1 MDIRLNYQFVEITD
15 SISGD
20 LWAGFYDSVRLETLQ
35 PAVVHDNLS
44 SMSAVKYEALPI
56 KGEVTAGKFYSYGGK
71 VVYCIQS
78 HERTIYTPEQT
89 PALFSF
95 FRENNVDLEW
105 IEGEK
110 VDVGWERIFG
120 GKTYECLQAH
130 QTLSTWT
137 PDVTPALWKEVVVV
151 VEIPV
156 WKQPTGA
163 HDVYMKGARIH
174 FPTITDPV
182 YESLIDNN
190 AWSPITYPAGWKLV

>member
-44 SMSAVKYEALPI
+44 SMSAVKYEALPT

-120 GKTYECLQAH
+120 GKTYKCLQAH
-130 QTLSTWT
+130 QTLKGWEPDKT
-137 PDVTPALWKEVVVV
+137 PSLWKEAPSEV
-151 VEIPV
+151 IPV
-156 WKQPTGA
+156 FKQPTGA
-163 HDVYMKGARIH
+163 HDAYRIGAKVH
-174 FPTITDPV
+174 FPTINDPI
-182 YESLIDNN
+182 YESLIDYNTY
-190 AWSPITYPAGWKLV
+190 SPTVYPAGWRKL